1 MERETAGA
9 PGEAARLLLAVP
21 PPEIAYFHA
30 VLEGYDDLAVM
41 RTLDPREGLIEVF
54 VSPGADEVFAGLLA
68 ALRDEG
74 VPVREVGT
82 MAGTAGADAGMP

>member
-1 MERETAGA
+1 MDERSP
-9 PGEAARLLLAVP
+9 PGPPEATRVLLAVP

-41 RTLDPREGLIEVF
+41 RTLAPEEGLVEVYI
-54 VSPGADEVFAGLLA
+54 SSGAEEDFAGLLA

-74 VPVREVGT
+74 IPIREIG
-82 MAGTAGADAGMP
+82 GDGGYGLD

>member
-1 MERETAGA
+1 MSRKPPEA
-9 PGEAARLLLAVP
+9 PRFLIAVP

-41 RTLDPREGLIEVF
+41 RTISADEGIIEVY
-54 VSPGADEVFAGLLA
+54 VSPGRGEDFAGLLA

-74 VPVREVGT
+74 IPIREIEKG
-82 MAGTAGADAGMP
+82 GGGLHS